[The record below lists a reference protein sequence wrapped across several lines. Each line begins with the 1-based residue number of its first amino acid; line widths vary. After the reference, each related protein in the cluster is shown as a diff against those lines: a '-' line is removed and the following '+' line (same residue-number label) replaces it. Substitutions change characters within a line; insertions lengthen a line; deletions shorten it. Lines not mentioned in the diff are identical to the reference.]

1 MVWWW
6 VGSAILLL
14 IVIPAV
20 VTLAHR
26 VLTPALE
33 IRRYGRDILAN
44 SAVLARDLEGVAEL
58 RTTQAAISKTREVV
72 ERYGRSLEKLR
83 EEG

>member
-1 MVWWW
+1 MAWWW
-6 VGSAILLL
+6 AGSAILLL

-33 IRRYGRDILAN
+33 IRRYARDILAN
-44 SAVLARDLEGVAEL
+44 SAVLARDLEALEEL
-58 RTTQAAISKTREVV
+58 QTTKAAVSKTREVV
-72 ERYGRSLEKLR
+72 ERYGRSLER
-83 EEG
+83 IR